1 MLKHILKDLNLT
13 VDGRGY
19 AGRVEEL
26 VPPKLTVKT
35 EDVRA
40 GGMDAP
46 VQVDMGMEALTC
58 EFTLVDYDPDVLA
71 LFGLAP
77 GATTQ
82 LTMRGAVE
90 DEFSGTVRPVV
101 VNVRGRVKEL
111 DPGTWKP
118 GEKTTLKATM
128 ALTYYKL
135 VHDGREL
142 HEIDVP
148 NMVRRIDG
156 VDQLAARRV
165 YLLLSGRIRPLR
177 RKGK

>member
-1 MLKHILKDLNLT
+1 MLKSVLKDLNLI

-19 AGRVEEL
+19 AGRIEEL

-77 GATTQ
+77 GQATQ
-82 LTMRGAVE
+82 LTMRGAAE
-90 DEFSGTVRPVV
+90 NEQDGTVNPVV
-101 VNVRGRVKEL
+101 VNVRGRIKEL

-118 GEKTTLKATM
+118 GEKATLKAVMT
-128 ALTYYKL
+128 LTYYKL
-135 VHDGREL
+135 TYDGREL

-148 NMVRRIDG
+148 NMVRRIGG
-156 VDQLAARRV
+156 VDQLAARRAA
-165 YLLLSGRIRPLR
+165 LGL
-177 RKGK
+177 